1 MQNIKKKVG
10 NQIMKEVKLNKQMQ
24 SVYKHYLRS
33 INGSDLYDCYHKP
46 SYNKMLAMEYCE
58 DLCNKYD
65 GTDLTIIGY
74 NSMQFS
80 VGFLFYKDGKNYFA
94 YITKTYD
101 RFCCI
106 D

>member
-1 MQNIKKKVG
+1 MQ
-10 NQIMKEVKLNKQMQ
+10 EVKFNKQMQ

-58 DLCNKYD
+58 DLCNKYN